1 MSFAHL
7 VTVAAEVPLAGAVLV
22 AAVGVLRAVLT
33 ASLAGDVL
41 AGSFSLSLELL
52 LAAGIMRLAAR
63 PGAMVLALVALVVLI
78 RQVIGVGLR
87 FGREALAGRRAPAA
101 GPPA

>member
-1 MSFAHL
+1 VSFAHL
-7 VTVAAEVPLAGAVLV
+7 VTVAAEVPLACAVLV

-33 ASLAGDVL
+33 PGFAGDVL
-41 AGSFSLSLELL
+41 AGSFSLTLELL
-52 LAAGIMRLAAR
+52 LAAGIIRLASR
-63 PGAMVLALVALVVLI
+63 PGAMFLGLVALIVLI

-87 FGREALAGRRAPAA
+87 FGRQALAGPRAPAS